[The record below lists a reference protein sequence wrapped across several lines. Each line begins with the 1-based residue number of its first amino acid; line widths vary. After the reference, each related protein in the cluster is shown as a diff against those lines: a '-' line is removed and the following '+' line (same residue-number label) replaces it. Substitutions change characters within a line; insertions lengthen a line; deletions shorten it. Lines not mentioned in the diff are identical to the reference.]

1 MAKGTKDPDLDRGL
15 PPSTPVSWAMS
26 RSSSGVTPETSMV
39 TCSSPRLRSA
49 RLLRGPGEEAGDQH
63 WRQA

>member
-1 MAKGTKDPDLDRGL
+1 MAKSIRDPDLDRGL

-39 TCSSPRLRSA
+39 TCSTPLTASSEIA
-49 RLLRGPGEEAGDQH
+49 S
-63 WRQA
+63 